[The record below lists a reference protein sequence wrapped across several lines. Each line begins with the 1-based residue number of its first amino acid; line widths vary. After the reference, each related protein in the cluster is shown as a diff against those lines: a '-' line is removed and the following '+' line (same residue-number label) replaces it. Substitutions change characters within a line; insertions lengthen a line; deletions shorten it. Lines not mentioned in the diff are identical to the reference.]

1 LHASGLSKEN
11 VEMLSDDMRRWDGP
25 EGSQRSW
32 QRPGLDVWV
41 PVMSVTSCDLRI
53 LMDQPI
59 ESISS

>member
-1 LHASGLSKEN
+1 
-11 VEMLSDDMRRWDGP
+11 MLSDDMRRWDGP
-25 EGSQRSW
+25 GGSQRSW